1 MSHYINKILVED
13 AIGTV
18 LAHDMTRIIPG
29 QSKGVGFKKGHI
41 ITAEDIPE
49 LRRIGKRHIYI
60 LDLPDDRLH
69 EDEAALRIARAISG
83 PGLSWTEPREGKTSI
98 ISPHAGLVK
107 IDTEGLLEINALDDI
122 IVSTLKTNFPC
133 KAEQVVAATRIIPLT
148 IERDRIEQLESITK
162 RYGPIIT
169 TKPFRQLRV
178 CGVVTGS
185 EIYEGLIEDGF
196 DQFVG
201 HKIISYGSELVE
213 KIIVPDEPDA
223 ISKAIQHMVSHR

>member
-1 MSHYINKILVED
+1 MEKIRVEK
-13 AIGTV
+13 AVGAV
-18 LAHDMTRIIPG
+18 LAHDMTRIIAG

-49 LRRIGKRHIYI
+49 LRRLGKRHVYV

-83 PGLSWTEPREGKTSI
+83 PGFSWTAPSEGKTNI

-107 IDTEGLLEINALDDI
+107 IDAEGLLEINTLDDI
-122 IVSTLKTNFPC
+122 IVSTLKTNTPC

-148 IERDRIEQLESITK
+148 IERDKIEQLESITG
-162 RYGPIIT
+162 RYGPIVT
-169 TKPFRQLRV
+169 TKPFRRLRV
-178 CGVVTGS
+178 GGVVTGS

-196 DQFVG
+196 DQFIGDKV
-201 HKIISYGSELVE
+201 ISYGSELVE
-213 KIIVPDEPDA
+213 KIVVPDEPDA
-223 ISKAIQHMVSHR
+223 ISKAIHHMISLN